1 MTELDQ
7 IKEQFLKIYS
17 TAPARHVFVRI
28 PKTGTQSMNAAL
40 ACRWDHYS
48 ATFCKELLGPELW
61 TGPFSFSIVR
71 NPWSRMYSF
80 FKYHKKYSA
89 PEGHKIFRP
98 HTFESWVKEGMPHH
112 YSLDHEIARFPEN
125 PHLQFDWIAENG
137 EVIIDYYFKL
147 ENTVV
152 GTKKLGAALGVDIQM
167 PHLNR
172 TIGPEYRVMYTPEM
186 KNIVGDYCRKDIEYF
201 NYDF

>member
-17 TAPARHVFVRI
+17 TAPARHVFIRI

-48 ATFCKELLGPELW
+48 ATFCKELLGPERW
-61 TGPFSFSIVR
+61 DKTFSFSMVR

-80 FKYHKKYSA
+80 FKYHKIHSGHEA
-89 PEGHKIFRP
+89 HKIFRP

-112 YSLDHEIARFPEN
+112 YTLDHEIYRFPEN

-147 ENTVV
+147 ENTVA
-152 GTKKLGAALGVDIQM
+152 GTRELEEELGV
-167 PHLNR
+167 
-172 TIGPEYRVMYTPEM
+172 E
-186 KNIVGDYCRKDIEYF
+186 
-201 NYDF
+201 